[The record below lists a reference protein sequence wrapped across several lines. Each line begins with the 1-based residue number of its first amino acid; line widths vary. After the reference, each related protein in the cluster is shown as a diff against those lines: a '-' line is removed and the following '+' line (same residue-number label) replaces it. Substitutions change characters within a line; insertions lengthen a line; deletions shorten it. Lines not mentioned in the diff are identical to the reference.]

1 MYEDYSSEPLPVASS
16 HLTSDSA
23 STTPPLDH
31 HYLGSSSDSH
41 TSEMSCIEGSGKQR
55 ALRLLFTVPERFN
68 DFTHFDQRTFFELA
82 DWILANV
89 PSQISTDISVEES
102 LFVFL
107 DIVAQGNSFST
118 VAYGWDHDV
127 QLTQG
132 YAKISPSYFDP

>member
-1 MYEDYSSEPLPVASS
+1 MESYRDTHMYDEYSSEPLPVAS

-23 STTPPLDH
+23 STTPPSDQ
-31 HYLGSSSDSH
+31 YFGSDDSQASS
-41 TSEMSCIEGSGKQR
+41 MSCIEATGKQR
-55 ALRLLFTVPERFN
+55 ALRLLFTVPDRFF

-89 PSQISTDISVEES
+89 PSQIGTDISVEES

-107 DIVAQGNSFST
+107 DIVAQGNSFSS

-132 YAKISPSYFDP
+132 YAKM

>member
-1 MYEDYSSEPLPVASS
+1 MYRDYSSEPLPAAS

-23 STTPPLDH
+23 STTPPSDQLFD
-31 HYLGSSSDSH
+31 GRSRSDSQN
-41 TSEMSCIEGSGKQR
+41 SDMSGIEATGKRR
-55 ALRLLFTVPERFN
+55 ALQLLFTVPDRFK
-68 DFTHFDQRTFFELA
+68 DFAHFDQRTFFELS

-89 PSQISTDISVEES
+89 PSQITTDISVEES

-107 DIVAQGNSFST
+107 DVVAQGNSFSA

-132 YAKISPSYFDP
+132 YAKPPY